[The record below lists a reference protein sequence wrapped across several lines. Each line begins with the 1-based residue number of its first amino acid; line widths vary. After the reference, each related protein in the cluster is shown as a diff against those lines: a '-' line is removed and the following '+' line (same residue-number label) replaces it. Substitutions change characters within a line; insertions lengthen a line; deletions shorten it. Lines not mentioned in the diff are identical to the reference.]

1 MTYLEAI
8 NSVLRRLRE
17 DQAATVLESDY
28 SALIG
33 DFINDAKRIVENS
46 WNWSALRDTIS
57 VVTANGVSEYSLVG
71 SGQEAVV
78 KNVLNDSANKFMG
91 LETKDYFNSVYY
103 LQDVVSGTPHV
114 YTFIGVDSNDDM
126 KVKVYPQPDGIYNLR
141 FDVAKTQGLLEADAT
156 KINVPHNPIVQM
168 AFAMA
173 LRERGETGGQSA
185 AEQFAVASTALSDA
199 IAIDA
204 NRYPDETTFMVVQ
217 MAQQLQSI
225 TITAPGFA
233 GINTQDAPLA
243 QDASFSAVAD
253 NCVIDKEGRIAARKG
268 YEILNGN
275 DLLGSS
281 DGVESMGEFVAAD
294 GNITFFSAGNN
305 KIFSGTTTMV
315 DETPAA
321 YTITEN
327 NWKMVNFNDHMFFF
341 QRGYEPLVYAD
352 HTGVVA
358 SMSTHTHAIGTP
370 PEGHVAIA
378 AFGRMWVADFV
389 DDKSTIYWSDLLDG
403 AAWTGGSSGSIDVT
417 NVWPTGY
424 DVITALAAHNGFLII
439 FGRNSILV
447 YEGASSPA
455 NMTLSDTISNVGCV
469 GRDAV
474 VSTGKDL
481 IFLDDSGVRSLS
493 RTIQEKSA
501 PIGDISKNV
510 NNDIKS
516 LFAAETGNISMHY
529 SPRQAFV
536 LLNFPE
542 LAVTYAFDT
551 RFPLQDGSFRATT
564 WSHMNAICFTETS
577 TEKLYIGVQDGI
589 AEYTGYK
596 DNDTAYLLSYFS
608 HPLSFGDTSNLK
620 FLKKINLTTFDG
632 AESIVV
638 LNWAYDYQGNYRKQ
652 AYTLPKS
659 NVGQYNI
666 SEFNTEAEYSSSIGL
681 IKRKKIN
688 ASGQGTV
695 VAVGVETNVDGNS
708 IALQE
713 INIQALMGRI
723 V

>member
-1 MTYLEAI
+1 
-8 NSVLRRLRE
+8 
-17 DQAATVLESDY
+17 
-28 SALIG
+28 
-33 DFINDAKRIVENS
+33 
-46 WNWSALRDTIS
+46 
-57 VVTANGVSEYSLVG
+57 
-71 SGQEAVV
+71 
-78 KNVLNDSANKFMG
+78 
-91 LETKDYFNSVYY
+91 
-103 LQDVVSGTPHV
+103 
-114 YTFIGVDSNDDM
+114 
-126 KVKVYPQPDGIYNLR
+126 
-141 FDVAKTQGLLEADAT
+141 
-156 KINVPHNPIVQM
+156 
-168 AFAMA
+168 
-173 LRERGETGGQSA
+173 
-185 AEQFAVASTALSDA
+185 
-199 IAIDA
+199 
-204 NRYPDETTFMVVQ
+204 

-268 YEILNGN
+268 YELLNGN

-294 GNITFFSAGNN
+294 GDVTFFSAGNN

-315 DETPAA
+315 DETPASYA
-321 YTITEN
+321 ITES
-327 NWKMVNFNDHMFFF
+327 NWKMVNFNDHMYFF

-352 HTGVVA
+352 HTGVVVP
-358 SMSTHTHAIGTP
+358 MSTHSHATGTP

-378 AFGRMWVADFV
+378 AFGRMWVADFD

-403 AAWTGGSSGSIDVT
+403 TAWSGGSSGSIDVT

-447 YEGASSPA
+447 YEGADSPA
-455 NMTLSDTISNVGCV
+455 SMTLSDTISNVGCV
-469 GRDAV
+469 GRDAL

-536 LLNFPE
+536 LLNFPI
-542 LAVTYAFDT
+542 LGVVYAFDT

-564 WSHMNAICFTETS
+564 WSHINPLCFAETS
-577 TEKLYIGVQDGI
+577 SEELYLGAADGI
-589 AEYTGYK
+589 GEYTGYE
-596 DNDTAYLLSYFS
+596 DNGTSYQLSYFS
-608 HPLSFGDTSNLK
+608 HPLSFGSTSSLK

-632 AESIVV
+632 AEATVV
-638 LNWAYDYQGNYRKQ
+638 LNWAYDFSGNYRKQ
-652 AYTLPKS
+652 AYVLPQS
-659 NVGQYNI
+659 NVAQYNI
-666 SEFNTEAEYSSSIGL
+666 SEFNTDAEYSSSIAL

-695 VAVGVETNVDGNS
+695 VSVGVETTVEGNP

-713 INIQALMGRI
+713 IDIQALMGRI

>member
-1 MTYLEAI
+1 
-8 NSVLRRLRE
+8 
-17 DQAATVLESDY
+17 
-28 SALIG
+28 
-33 DFINDAKRIVENS
+33 
-46 WNWSALRDTIS
+46 
-57 VVTANGVSEYSLVG
+57 
-71 SGQEAVV
+71 
-78 KNVLNDSANKFMG
+78 
-91 LETKDYFNSVYY
+91 
-103 LQDVVSGTPHV
+103 
-114 YTFIGVDSNDDM
+114 
-126 KVKVYPQPDGIYNLR
+126 
-141 FDVAKTQGLLEADAT
+141 
-156 KINVPHNPIVQM
+156 
-168 AFAMA
+168 
-173 LRERGETGGQSA
+173 
-185 AEQFAVASTALSDA
+185 
-199 IAIDA
+199 
-204 NRYPDETTFMVVQ
+204 

-233 GINTQDAPLA
+233 GINTQDAPLSQEPTFA
-243 QDASFSAVAD
+243 AVAD

-268 YEILNGN
+268 YELLNGN

-294 GNITFFSAGNN
+294 GDITFFSAGNN
-305 KIFSGTTTMV
+305 KIFSGTATMV

-321 YTITEN
+321 YSITEN
-327 NWKMVNFNDHMFFF
+327 NWKMVNFNDHMYFF

-352 HTGVVA
+352 HTGTVA
-358 SMSTHTHAIGTP
+358 PMSTHAHATGTP

-403 AAWTGGSSGSIDVT
+403 TAWSGGSTGSIDIT

-424 DVITALAAHNGFLII
+424 DTITALAAHNGFLII

-455 NMTLSDTISNVGCV
+455 NMTLTDTISNVGCV

-510 NNDIKS
+510 NNDVKS
-516 LFAAETGNISMHY
+516 LFAAETGDIKMHY

-536 LLNFPE
+536 LLNFPV
-542 LAVTYAFDT
+542 LGVTYTFDT
-551 RFPLQDGSFRATT
+551 RFPLQDGSYRATT
-564 WSHMNAICFTETS
+564 WSHMNPLCFTETS
-577 TEKLYIGVQDGI
+577 AEELYIGVLDGI
-589 AEYTGYK
+589 AEYKGYK
-596 DNDTAYLLSYFS
+596 DNNTAYLLSYFS
-608 HPLSFGDTSNLK
+608 HPLSFGSTSNLK

-632 AESIVV
+632 AEATVV
-638 LNWAYDYQGNYRKQ
+638 LNWAYDYSGAYTKQ
-652 AYTLPKS
+652 AYVLPKS

-666 SEFNTEAEYSSSIGL
+666 SEFNTEAEYSSSIAL
-681 IKRKKIN
+681 INRQKIN

-695 VAVGVETNVDGNS
+695 VAVGVETTVEGKS
-708 IALQE
+708 IAIQE
-713 INIQALMGRI
+713 LNIHALLGRI

>member
-1 MTYLEAI
+1 
-8 NSVLRRLRE
+8 
-17 DQAATVLESDY
+17 
-28 SALIG
+28 
-33 DFINDAKRIVENS
+33 
-46 WNWSALRDTIS
+46 
-57 VVTANGVSEYSLVG
+57 
-71 SGQEAVV
+71 
-78 KNVLNDSANKFMG
+78 
-91 LETKDYFNSVYY
+91 
-103 LQDVVSGTPHV
+103 
-114 YTFIGVDSNDDM
+114 
-126 KVKVYPQPDGIYNLR
+126 
-141 FDVAKTQGLLEADAT
+141 
-156 KINVPHNPIVQM
+156 
-168 AFAMA
+168 
-173 LRERGETGGQSA
+173 
-185 AEQFAVASTALSDA
+185 
-199 IAIDA
+199 
-204 NRYPDETTFMVVQ
+204 

-243 QDASFSAVAD
+243 QEPSFSAVAD

-268 YEILNGN
+268 YQILNTN

-281 DGVESMGEFVAAD
+281 DGIESMGEFVAAD
-294 GNITFFSAGNN
+294 GDVTFFSAGNN

-315 DETPAA
+315 DETPVG
-321 YTITEN
+321 YTITAN

-341 QRGYEPLVYAD
+341 QRGHEPLVYAAHDGYIEAMSD
-352 HTGVVA
+352 H
-358 SMSTHTHAIGTP
+358 HHATGTP

-378 AFGRMWVADFV
+378 AFGRLWVADFE

-403 AAWTGGSSGSIDVT
+403 NAWSGGSTGSIDVT
-417 NVWPTGY
+417 SVWPTGY
-424 DVITALAAHNGFLII
+424 DTITALAAHNGFLII

-447 YEGASSPA
+447 YAGAESPA

-469 GRDAV
+469 NRDAV

-481 IFLDDSGVRSLS
+481 IFLDDSGVRSLA

-516 LFAAETGNISMHY
+516 LFAAETGNISLHY
-529 SPRQAFV
+529 SPREAFV
-536 LLNFPE
+536 LLNFPQ
-542 LAVTYAFDT
+542 LSVVYCFDT

-564 WSHMNAICFTETS
+564 WSHINPLIFANTS
-577 TEKLYIGVQDGI
+577 TESLYLGNSTGIAQYIGFKDG
-589 AEYTGYK
+589 T
-596 DNDTAYLLSYFS
+596 TSYLLSYFS

-632 AESIVV
+632 AEATVV
-638 LNWAYDYQGNYRKQ
+638 LNWAYDYSGAYKKQ

-666 SEFNTEAEYSSSIGL
+666 SEFNTEAEYSSSIAL
-681 IKRKKIN
+681 ITRKKIN
-688 ASGQGTV
+688 TSGQGTV
-695 VAVGVETNVDGNS
+695 VAVGVETTVDGKT

>member
-1 MTYLEAI
+1 
-8 NSVLRRLRE
+8 
-17 DQAATVLESDY
+17 
-28 SALIG
+28 
-33 DFINDAKRIVENS
+33 
-46 WNWSALRDTIS
+46 
-57 VVTANGVSEYSLVG
+57 
-71 SGQEAVV
+71 
-78 KNVLNDSANKFMG
+78 
-91 LETKDYFNSVYY
+91 
-103 LQDVVSGTPHV
+103 
-114 YTFIGVDSNDDM
+114 
-126 KVKVYPQPDGIYNLR
+126 
-141 FDVAKTQGLLEADAT
+141 
-156 KINVPHNPIVQM
+156 
-168 AFAMA
+168 
-173 LRERGETGGQSA
+173 
-185 AEQFAVASTALSDA
+185 
-199 IAIDA
+199 
-204 NRYPDETTFMVVQ
+204 

-233 GINTQDAPLA
+233 GVNTQDAPLA
-243 QDASFSAVAD
+243 QDASFAAVAD

-294 GNITFFSAGNN
+294 GDITFFSAGNN

-536 LLNFPE
+536 LLNFPD

-589 AEYTGYK
+589 AEYTGYE
-596 DNDTAYLLSYFS
+596 DNETGYLLSYFS

-632 AESIVV
+632 AEATVV
-638 LNWAYDYQGNYRKQ
+638 LNWAYNYSGSYKKQ
-652 AYTLPKS
+652 AYTLPQS

-666 SEFNTEAEYSSSIGL
+666 SEFNTEAEYSSSISL
-681 IKRKKIN
+681 ITRKKIN

-695 VAVGVETNVDGNS
+695 VAVGVETTVEGKP

-713 INIQALMGRI
+713 INIQAHMGRI

>member
-1 MTYLEAI
+1 
-8 NSVLRRLRE
+8 
-17 DQAATVLESDY
+17 
-28 SALIG
+28 
-33 DFINDAKRIVENS
+33 
-46 WNWSALRDTIS
+46 
-57 VVTANGVSEYSLVG
+57 
-71 SGQEAVV
+71 
-78 KNVLNDSANKFMG
+78 
-91 LETKDYFNSVYY
+91 
-103 LQDVVSGTPHV
+103 
-114 YTFIGVDSNDDM
+114 
-126 KVKVYPQPDGIYNLR
+126 
-141 FDVAKTQGLLEADAT
+141 
-156 KINVPHNPIVQM
+156 
-168 AFAMA
+168 
-173 LRERGETGGQSA
+173 
-185 AEQFAVASTALSDA
+185 
-199 IAIDA
+199 
-204 NRYPDETTFMVVQ
+204 

-233 GINTQDAPLA
+233 GINTQDAPLSQEPTFA
-243 QDASFSAVAD
+243 AVAD

-268 YEILNGN
+268 YELLNDN

-281 DGVESMGEFVAAD
+281 DGVASMGEFVAAD
-294 GNITFFSAGNN
+294 GDITFFSAGNN

-327 NWKMVNFNDHMFFF
+327 NWKMVNFNDHMYFF

-352 HTGVVA
+352 HTGTVVP
-358 SMSTHTHAIGTP
+358 MSTHAHATGTP

-403 AAWTGGSSGSIDVT
+403 TAWSGGSTGSIDIT

-455 NMTLSDTISNVGCV
+455 KMTLTDTISNVGCV

-510 NNDIKS
+510 NNDVKS
-516 LFAAETGNISMHY
+516 LFAAETGDIKMHY

-536 LLNFPE
+536 LLNFPV
-542 LAVTYAFDT
+542 LGVTYTFDT
-551 RFPLQDGSFRATT
+551 RFPLQDGSYRATT
-564 WSHMNAICFTETS
+564 WSHMNPLCFTETAA
-577 TEKLYIGVQDGI
+577 EELYIGVVDGI
-589 AEYTGYK
+589 AEYKGYE

-608 HPLSFGDTSNLK
+608 HPLSFGSTSNLK

-632 AESIVV
+632 AEATVV
-638 LNWAYDYQGNYRKQ
+638 LNWAYDYSGAYTKQ

-666 SEFNTEAEYSSSIGL
+666 SEFNTEAEYSSSIAL
-681 IKRKKIN
+681 INRQKIN

-695 VAVGVETNVDGNS
+695 VAVGVETTVEGKS
-708 IALQE
+708 IAIQE
-713 INIQALMGRI
+713 LNIHALLGRI

>member
-1 MTYLEAI
+1 
-8 NSVLRRLRE
+8 
-17 DQAATVLESDY
+17 
-28 SALIG
+28 
-33 DFINDAKRIVENS
+33 
-46 WNWSALRDTIS
+46 
-57 VVTANGVSEYSLVG
+57 
-71 SGQEAVV
+71 
-78 KNVLNDSANKFMG
+78 
-91 LETKDYFNSVYY
+91 
-103 LQDVVSGTPHV
+103 
-114 YTFIGVDSNDDM
+114 
-126 KVKVYPQPDGIYNLR
+126 
-141 FDVAKTQGLLEADAT
+141 
-156 KINVPHNPIVQM
+156 
-168 AFAMA
+168 
-173 LRERGETGGQSA
+173 
-185 AEQFAVASTALSDA
+185 
-199 IAIDA
+199 
-204 NRYPDETTFMVVQ
+204 

-243 QDASFSAVAD
+243 QEPSFSAVAD

-294 GNITFFSAGNN
+294 GDITFFSAGNN

-327 NWKMVNFNDHMFFF
+327 NWKMVNFNDHMYFF

-352 HTGVVA
+352 HTGTVLP
-358 SMSTHTHAIGTP
+358 MSTHTHATGTP

-403 AAWTGGSSGSIDVT
+403 TAWSGGSTGSIDIT

-455 NMTLSDTISNVGCV
+455 NMTLADTISNVGCV

-529 SPRQAFV
+529 SPREAFV
-536 LLNFPE
+536 LLNFPQ
-542 LAVTYAFDT
+542 LAVVYCFDT

-564 WSHMNAICFTETS
+564 WSHINPLIFANTS
-577 TEKLYIGVQDGI
+577 TESLYIGNSEGI
-589 AEYTGYK
+589 AQYIGFK
-596 DNDTAYLLSYFS
+596 DGTTSYLLSYFS

-632 AESIVV
+632 AEATVV
-638 LNWAYDYQGNYRKQ
+638 LNWAYDYSGAYKKQ

-666 SEFNTEAEYSSSIGL
+666 SEFNTEAEYSSSIAL
-681 IKRKKIN
+681 ITRKKIN
-688 ASGQGTV
+688 TSGQGTV
-695 VAVGVETNVDGNS
+695 VAVGVETTVDGKT